1 MADTPGPSEVGFAEF
16 VAKLISEVF
25 EAIVTSQIDQEKR
38 LTELAAAADLDLGE
52 FAERFVTDEQV
63 GLELARL
70 FPGEDAEHPSA
81 IYVGAPYRPRHKG
94 LSEMPPVYAQ
104 LGSTLQRT
112 DYTVKQR
119 QARLN
124 ASGVEKIRLAVRKRL
139 AEEQYAAMQQIMRR
153 GVPRVIV
160 DAGRVNAKLTYEV
173 ISTEDAGQLERATH
187 LAEPLQPIGRSGLF
201 REPTVLSKLRMVVR
215 PADERSPQNQK
226 LQVNVFG
233 EVEINLKTIT

>member
-1 MADTPGPSEVGFAEF
+1 MADAPGPSEVGFAEF
-16 VAKLISEVF
+16 VAKLTSEVF

-38 LTELAAAADLDLGE
+38 LTELAAAADLDLDE
-52 FAERFVTDEQV
+52 FAERFVADEQV
-63 GLELARL
+63 ESELARL

-104 LGSTLQRT
+104 LGITLQRT

-124 ASGVEKIRLAVRKRL
+124 ASGVQKITLAVRKRL
-139 AEEQYAAMQQIMRR
+139 VEEQYAAMQQIMRR

-173 ISTEDAGQLERATH
+173 ISTEDAGQPERATH
-187 LAEPLQPIGRSGLF
+187 VAEPLQPIGRSRLF

>member
-1 MADTPGPSEVGFAEF
+1 MAEAPAPSEVGFAEF

-38 LTELAAAADLDLGE
+38 LSELAAAADLDFGE
-52 FAERFVTDEQV
+52 FAERFVTYEQV
-63 GLELARL
+63 ELELARL
-70 FPGEDAEHPSA
+70 FPGDDAQYPSA
-81 IYVGAPYRPRHKG
+81 IYVGAPYRPKQKG

-104 LGSTLQRT
+104 LGITLLRT

-119 QARLN
+119 RARLN
-124 ASGVEKIRLAVRKRL
+124 ASGVEKIIHAVREQL
-139 AEEQYAAMQQIMRR
+139 AKEQYAAMQQVMGR

-160 DAGRVNAKLTYEV
+160 DASRVNAKLTYEV
-173 ISTEDAGQLERATH
+173 ISTEDGGQLERAKH
-187 LAEPLQPIGRSGLF
+187 LAEPLQPIGRDKFF
-201 REPTVLSKLRMVVR
+201 REPTVLSKLRMLVR